1 MSSVI
6 IQEAGKPDRIFHIT
20 QKETIIGR
28 GADADIALPHITVSR
43 EHAKII
49 HPTEDEVYVENVNTQ
64 EIWSMVKKNFVLG
77 YIRKIGSNYGKY
89 TLVYFP
95 LN

>member
-1 MSSVI
+1 MSSII
-6 IQEAGKPDRIFHIT
+6 IQEAGKPDRIFRIS

-49 HPTEDEVYVENVNTQ
+49 HLTDDDVYIENINDQ
-64 EIWSMVKKNFVLG
+64 DNLLG
-77 YIRKIGSNYGKY
+77 YFQILSPKQIWFHVII
-89 TLVYFP
+89 LLCVF
-95 LN
+95 